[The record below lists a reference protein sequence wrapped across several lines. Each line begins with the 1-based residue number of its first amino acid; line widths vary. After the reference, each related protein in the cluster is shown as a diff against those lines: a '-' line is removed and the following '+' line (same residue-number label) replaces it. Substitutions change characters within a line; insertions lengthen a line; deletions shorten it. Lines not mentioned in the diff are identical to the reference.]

1 LGRLPCRP
9 SGRGDA
15 GPWCYHVLEETEM
28 RNDQTLQN
36 LHIYNLNIIND
47 GILAYA
53 YLFIYTLEKPNKEGS

>member
-1 LGRLPCRP
+1 
-9 SGRGDA
+9 
-15 GPWCYHVLEETEM
+15 M